1 MANTRSLPYGNKT
14 RTPSVPRVVVRVLA
28 TFCVLTTL
36 GALSGVARADRL
48 CVLEA
53 PPEPPARPAPVCTGD
68 LDDDSRC
75 HDPSPGHPLPVAAL
89 VLSGKTS
96 LNVSPAPVLVPPA
109 ARLLAHRPAHSRA
122 AHPGHSRRIDRP
134 PKLPPF

>member
-1 MANTRSLPYGNKT
+1 MANTRSLPYGNRI
-14 RTPSVPRVVVRVLA
+14 RTPSVPRVVVRVLV
-28 TFCVLTTL
+28 TLCVLTTL

-48 CVLEA
+48 CVLET
-53 PPEPPARPAPVCTGD
+53 PPEPPPRPAPVCTGD

-75 HDPSPGHPLPVAAL
+75 QDPLPGHPLPADAL

-96 LNVSPAPVLVPPA
+96 LSVSAAPALVPPA
-109 ARLLAHRPAHSRA
+109 ARLLAHRFAHSGA

-134 PKLPPF
+134 PKLAPF